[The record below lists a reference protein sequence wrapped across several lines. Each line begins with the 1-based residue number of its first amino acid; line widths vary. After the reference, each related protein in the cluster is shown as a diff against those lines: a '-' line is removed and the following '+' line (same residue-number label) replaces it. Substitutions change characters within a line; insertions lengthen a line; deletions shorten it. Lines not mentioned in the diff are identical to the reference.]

1 MGPGPRFVTNCKFEK
16 HPMNASAGNAAILN
30 MTEAIARFG
39 THLRHERMVS
49 EHTVR
54 AYCRDLQQFQRF
66 AAEKVGGEIAPGEI
80 TADLIR
86 AYVAALHRHLEKSSQ
101 GRKLAALRSFYRYL
115 NQQEITTANPAAQI
129 SLPKLKK
136 QVPAFLNVDET
147 FHFLDNL
154 RQKCRLPGSSWRR
167 SRNWALFE
175 CLYSTGLRVG
185 ELVALNPADVDFSLG
200 MLRALGKGRKERVV
214 PIGKTAL
221 QAITDYRKAL
231 SEQLPQTQLTASALF
246 CNAGGG
252 RLTAR
257 SVHRILQTEL
267 RQSGLWQ
274 QLSPHGLRH
283 TFATHLLNAG
293 ADLRAIQEMLGHASL
308 STTQRYTHVHLDQ
321 LMKIYDAA
329 HPRSR
334 KSSGSS

>member
-1 MGPGPRFVTNCKFEK
+1 
-16 HPMNASAGNAAILN
+16 MNASAESAAILN
-30 MTEAIARFG
+30 MTEAIARFEA
-39 THLRHERMVS
+39 HLRHERVVS
-49 EHTVR
+49 AHTVR
-54 AYCRDLQQFQRF
+54 AYRKDLQQFQQF
-66 AAEKVGGEIAPGEI
+66 AAEKMGREMNPGEI
-80 TADLIR
+80 TADLVR
-86 AYVAALHRHLEKSSQ
+86 AYVAVLHKNLEKSSQ

-115 NQQEITTANPAAQI
+115 NHQEITASNPVAQV

-147 FHFLDNL
+147 FHFLDSL
-154 RQKCRLPGSSWRR
+154 RQRCRHSASSWRR
-167 SRNWALFE
+167 FRNWALFE

-185 ELVALNPADVDFSLG
+185 ELVGLNPADVDVSLG
-200 MLRALGKGRKERVV
+200 MLRAFGKGRKERVV

-221 QAITDYRKAL
+221 EAIAAYREAL
-231 SEQLPQTQLTASALF
+231 SRQVPETRFAASALF
-246 CNAGGG
+246 CNARGG

-334 KSSGSS
+334 KASGTSR

>member
-1 MGPGPRFVTNCKFEK
+1 MDVP
-16 HPMNASAGNAAILN
+16 ASTAATLS
-30 MTEAIARFG
+30 MTEAITRFEV
-39 THLRHERMVS
+39 HLRHERAVS

-54 AYCRDLQQFQRF
+54 AYSRDLKQFQQF
-66 AAEKVGGEIAPGEI
+66 AAEKMGAPVSPGEV
-80 TADLIR
+80 TPELIR
-86 AYVAALHRHLEKSSQ
+86 AYVAVLHKNLEKSSQ
-101 GRKLAALRSFYRYL
+101 GRKLATLRSFYRYL
-115 NQQEITTANPAAQI
+115 NHQEITAANPAVQVA
-129 SLPKLKK
+129 LPKVKR

-154 RQKCRLPGSSWRR
+154 RQKCRRSGSSWRR
-167 SRNWALFE
+167 WRNWALFE

-185 ELVALNPADVDFSLG
+185 ELVALNPADMDFSLG
-200 MLRALGKGRKERVV
+200 MLRAFGKGSKERVV

-221 QAITDYRKAL
+221 QAIMDYREAL
-231 SEQLPQTQLTASALF
+231 SRELPQTRDGAAALF
-246 CNAGGG
+246 CNARGG

-267 RQSGLWQ
+267 RQTGLWQ
-274 QLSPHGLRH
+274 ELSPHGLRH

-321 LMKIYDAA
+321 LMKIYDAT

-334 KSSGSS
+334 KMSRTNP